1 MRRILPSPYLVPKSR
16 LLRTDGLALAEGTQH
31 FSVHPKRFGFGS
43 RSFIS
48 LTGIFAI
55 RNILS
60 VHQTF
65 AALGDRNRTRI
76 VELLLQGER
85 PVGEVAKKLRLSQ
98 PNASKHLKTLKD
110 VGLLSV
116 RSDAQSR
123 LYSLRPA
130 ALRSLD
136 AWLTPY
142 RKLWADR
149 LDALEKHLDTMPEG
163 SSLKGSSSLKGKRR

>member
-1 MRRILPSPYLVPKSR
+1 MENIRR
-16 LLRTDGLALAEGTQH
+16 
-31 FSVHPKRFGFGS
+31 VHE
-43 RSFIS
+43 
-48 LTGIFAI
+48 
-55 RNILS
+55 
-60 VHQTF
+60 TF

-76 VELLLQGER
+76 LQLLLQGER

-110 VGLLSV
+110 VGLVSV
-116 RSDAQSR
+116 RSEAQSR
-123 LYSLRPA
+123 VYSLRPA

-149 LDALEKHLDTMPEG
+149 LDALETHLDKMPQSG
-163 SSLKGSSSLKGKRR
+163 SAKGNRR